1 MMQTSSS
8 EFKVSVVI
16 VSDYEASAVKSWKVE
31 EHMLKAFAAQTFD
44 EPFEVLLVDNK
55 QYQTNVPKHL
65 YDIIPDLRIVF
76 SNEIQSARLKDYGV
90 EISSGELVAVLEADA
105 PPCQH
110 WLQTLVDVLRLNPD
124 VAVATGRTS
133 YGNENTY
140 KRVLNLLDRSFDD
153 LGKPGTTPHISNNG
167 AVYRRSV
174 LRKFPYPEAATP
186 FLSSRL
192 RNKLI
197 RETGHKFYFHP
208 DAVTFHEIGGWGF
221 IVDVRRN
228 MGYSDMN
235 TFAEKVSYSAIPGL
249 MKRRFKK
256 ELSYCKRLGKQ
267 YLRWWD
273 WPLFAVIAPIIPFLE
288 VSGMLDA
295 VQRKKEIPN
304 TAYR

>member
-1 MMQTSSS
+1 MMQTPSL

-16 VSDYEASAVKSWKVE
+16 VSDYEASTIKSWKVE
-31 EHMLKAFAAQTFD
+31 ERMLKAFAAQTFD
-44 EPFEVLLVDNK
+44 ESFEVLLVDNE
-55 QYQTNVPKHL
+55 QYQANVPDHL
-65 YDIIPDLRIVF
+65 YGIVPNLRIVF
-76 SNEIQSARLKDYGV
+76 SSEIQSARLKDYGV
-90 EISSGELVAVLEADA
+90 ELASGELVAVLEADA
-105 PPCQH
+105 PPCQN
-110 WLQTLVDVLRLNPD
+110 WLQTLVEILRLNPD

-133 YGNENTY
+133 YGTENTY

-153 LGKPGTTPHISNNG
+153 LGKPGTTPNISNNG

-174 LRKFPYPEAATP
+174 LKEFPYPDAATP

-197 RETGHKFYFHP
+197 REAGHKFYFHP

-235 TFAEKVSYSAIPGL
+235 TFSNKIGYSAIPGL
-249 MKRRFKK
+249 MKRRLKK

-273 WPLFAVIAPIIPFLE
+273 WPLFVTLAPIIPFLE
-288 VSGMLDA
+288 VPGMLDA
-295 VQRKKEIPN
+295 VQKKEEIPR

>member
-1 MMQTSSS
+1 MKVPAS

-31 EHMLKAFAAQTFD
+31 ERMLKAFAAQTFD
-44 EPFEVLLVDNK
+44 EPFEVLLIDNE
-55 QYQTNVPKHL
+55 QYQENVPTHL
-65 YDIIPDLRIVF
+65 YDIIPNLKIVF
-76 SNEIQSARLKDYGV
+76 SNETQSAHLKDYGV
-90 EISSGELVAVLEADA
+90 KLSSGALVAVLEADA
-105 PPCQH
+105 PPCEK
-110 WLQTLVDVLRLNPD
+110 WLQTLVEALRLNPN
-124 VAVATGRTS
+124 VAVTTGRTS

-153 LGKPGTTPHISNNG
+153 LGKPGITPYISNNG
-167 AVYRRSV
+167 AVYRREI
-174 LRKFPYPEAATP
+174 LEQFPYPDAATP

-192 RNKLI
+192 RNWVI
-197 RETGHKFYFHP
+197 REAGHKFYFHP

-235 TFAEKVSYSAIPGL
+235 TFANEISYSAIPGL
-249 MKRRFKK
+249 MKRRIKK

-267 YLRWWD
+267 YLRQWD
-273 WPLFAVIAPIIPFLE
+273 WPLFIILAPIIPFLE
-288 VSGMLDA
+288 VPGMLDA
-295 VQRKKEIPN
+295 IHKKKEIPN